1 MIYFIKSN
9 DASHCFF
16 VFMDINRGLI
26 FINIHLKNQIA
37 IKIGTK
43 IADMTAM
50 IFIGIDLAFSIS
62 IALMIWYTA
71 LAVNNNRILS

>member
-1 MIYFIKSN
+1 
-9 DASHCFF
+9 
-16 VFMDINRGLI
+16 
-26 FINIHLKNQIA
+26 
-37 IKIGTK
+37 
-43 IADMTAM
+43 MTAM

>member
-1 MIYFIKSN
+1 MTQVIAFL
-9 DASHCFF
+9 
-16 VFMDINRGLI
+16 VFRVINRALILII
-26 FINIHLKNQIA
+26 FIR
-37 IKIGTK
+37 KIQLILMKETK